1 MAVTESGCADG
12 GVIFMPPPVKAPA
25 LSPEAKILAAFER
38 VQSSVRTRLWAS
50 GQRNRL
56 TPLQAQV
63 LVLLA
68 EHTAANTVSEAA
80 ARCGV
85 TKATMSA
92 CVQALERKSLLH
104 RLPDTVDNRRAKLAL
119 TPSGVVAAQQLQS
132 EMRVFSDI
140 LAGIGEPACAQL
152 WQNMVTV
159 LRRMEQNGLVPRQG
173 MCFSCAH
180 FIGGAGDAPDH
191 CRLLGQP
198 LKPTDIQL
206 DCPEHRLQD
215 SAHA

>member
-1 MAVTESGCADG
+1 M
-12 GVIFMPPPVKAPA
+12 
-25 LSPEAKILAAFER
+25 SPEGKILAAFER

-50 GQRNRL
+50 GQRHRL
-56 TPLQAQV
+56 TPLQAQY

-92 CVQALERKSLLH
+92 CVQALERKDFLQ
-104 RLPDTVDNRRAKLAL
+104 RLPDAADSRRAILAL
-119 TPSGVVAAQQLQS
+119 TPAGTAAASQLQA
-132 EMRVFSDI
+132 EMQIFSAA
-140 LAGIGEPACAQL
+140 LADIGEPACAQL

-159 LRRMEQNGLVPRQG
+159 LRRLEQNGLVPRQG

-180 FIGGAGDAPDH
+180 FVGGEGDRPDY
-191 CRLLGQP
+191 CRLIGQE
-198 LKPTDIQL
+198 LKPADIQL
-206 DCPEHRLQD
+206 DCPDHRPQNA
-215 SAHA
+215 AHA